1 MPTYYFECSKC
12 KASVSVNNPISDNV
26 KVPVCY
32 GCELEMVRQ
41 FTAPAV
47 SFKGIGWGKDR

>member
-12 KASVSVNNPISDNV
+12 KASVSVNNPISDEV

-41 FTAPAV
+41 FSAPAV
-47 SFKGIGWGKDR
+47 SFKGTGWGKDR